1 MYFHN
6 LLRCVENSNFLHTMY
21 SYLVVNVLCL
31 CLRRS
36 LKIPGSRFFVKF
48 CKYTKNGVYFIWLKK
63 KGFCDIIF
71 TQKKKT
77 KTLKQSKQKHPP
89 PPKSVFLYLIVCNI
103 LKIFL
108 SVLIINEALKLFS

>member
-63 KGFCDIIF
+63 KGFCYIIF
-71 TQKKKT
+71 TQKKNQNTKT
-77 KTLKQSKQKHPP
+77 KQAKTNPP

-108 SVLIINEALKLFS
+108 SVLNINEALKLFS